1 MILFSYAVKLSWYFV
16 LCVNLI
22 INTFEEVINC
32 LFNKRTKTVLW
43 RWQAIAQRFCSLRI
57 LWRNAFVKSINKI
70 WKRIAVILFFYLIN
84 FGLWELIAPIIS
96 DEWASF
102 MVYVI
107 LFLIV
112 IALFHRE
119 LKEEWD
125 FIRNTKLTD
134 KKYYV
139 GLIIT
144 LIIELVLTLVMLW
157 IAQNVWVEIL
167 PANNENVKNQMASVP
182 VILSVIQGCVLAPVI
197 EEMTFRYG
205 IIGKTKSKY
214 VLFVTTVISIVLF
227 DCIHIVSIPEFFYY
241 IVPSVILTL
250 FYVRHRNVF
259 ASIMLHSLINIV
271 GYLSLLIDVL

>member
-1 MILFSYAVKLSWYFV
+1 M
-16 LCVNLI
+16 
-22 INTFEEVINC
+22 
-32 LFNKRTKTVLW
+32 
-43 RWQAIAQRFCSLRI
+43 
-57 LWRNAFVKSINKI
+57 KSINKI

-125 FIRNTKLTD
+125 FIRNTKLID
-134 KKYYV
+134 IKYYV

-197 EEMTFRYG
+197 EEMTLPIWNNRKNKMRPFQ
-205 IIGKTKSKY
+205 
-214 VLFVTTVISIVLF
+214 VLCKLKK
-227 DCIHIVSIPEFFYY
+227 
-241 IVPSVILTL
+241 LT
-250 FYVRHRNVF
+250 
-259 ASIMLHSLINIV
+259 
-271 GYLSLLIDVL
+271 

>member
-1 MILFSYAVKLSWYFV
+1 M
-16 LCVNLI
+16 
-22 INTFEEVINC
+22 
-32 LFNKRTKTVLW
+32 
-43 RWQAIAQRFCSLRI
+43 
-57 LWRNAFVKSINKI
+57 KSINKI

-167 PANNENVKNQMASVP
+167 PANNENVKNQISE
-182 VILSVIQGCVLAPVI
+182 I
-197 EEMTFRYG
+197 RYYPNEQDEDRFLLYMIDG
-205 IIGKTKSKY
+205 NY
-214 VLFVTTVISIVLF
+214 V
-227 DCIHIVSIPEFFYY
+227 Y
-241 IVPSVILTL
+241 LTL
-250 FYVRHRNVF
+250 TKFKQINYYEEVLTKLDGKKGILYLDSGNHF
-259 ASIMLHSLINIV
+259 QIMS
-271 GYLSLLIDVL
+271 D